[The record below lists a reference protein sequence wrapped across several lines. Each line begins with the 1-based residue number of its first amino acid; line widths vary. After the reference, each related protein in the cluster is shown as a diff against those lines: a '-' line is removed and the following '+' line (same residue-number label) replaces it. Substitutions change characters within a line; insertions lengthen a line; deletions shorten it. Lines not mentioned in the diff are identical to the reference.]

1 MAGLPAMMDA
11 PMIAV
16 TLMCWLLIAAFAA
29 VGIVA
34 LVKWLLRRN
43 RP

>member
-1 MAGLPAMMDA
+1 MMAL
-11 PMIAV
+11 V
-16 TLMCWLLIAAFAA
+16 LLCWLLIAAFAA